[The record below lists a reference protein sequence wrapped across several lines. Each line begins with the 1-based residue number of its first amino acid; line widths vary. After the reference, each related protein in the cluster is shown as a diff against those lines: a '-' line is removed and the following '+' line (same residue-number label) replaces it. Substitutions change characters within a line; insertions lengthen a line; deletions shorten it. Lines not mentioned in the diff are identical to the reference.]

1 MTSIQT
7 SKDIMKKRSK
17 FELNHFEFF
26 RESVRNL
33 TTVGTITRS
42 SDFLC
47 KRMIKHVDF
56 DNAETIVELGAGDGV
71 ITKHILGSMRQETS
85 LIVFEVN
92 PSFCEEL
99 RKINDERLVVV
110 EDSAENMG
118 KYVKNEVDYFVSA
131 IPFVM
136 LPKSLTY
143 SILNICK
150 NALASR
156 GKFIQVH
163 YSLMT
168 KNIYKKIFGNVK
180 VNFVP
185 LNVPPAFV
193 LVSQLA

>member
-1 MTSIQT
+1 
-7 SKDIMKKRSK
+7 MKKPSK
-17 FELNHFEFF
+17 FDLNHFEFF

-33 TTVGTITRS
+33 KTVGTITRS
-42 SDFLC
+42 SDYLC

-56 DNAETIVELGAGDGV
+56 DNAKIIVELGAGDGV
-71 ITKHILGSMRQETS
+71 ITKHILGSMNKNTE

-92 PSFCEEL
+92 PSFCDEL
-99 RKINDERLVVV
+99 RKIKDKRLVVV
-110 EDSAENMG
+110 EDSAENIE
-118 KYVKNEVDYFVSA
+118 KYVDSKVDFFVSA

-136 LPKSLTY
+136 LPKKLTY

-150 NALASR
+150 NVLSSK

-163 YSLMT
+163 YSLVT
-168 KNIYKKIFGNVK
+168 KSIYKKIFGNVK

-193 LVSQLA
+193 LVSQLT